1 LVIGLAP
8 LAGAAAPYL
17 PKDDNAVLERLP
29 TRRDDPRLA
38 ELNTLRAR
46 LAAAPTDAD
55 AAAAVARRYFDLANE
70 EGDPRYVG
78 YAEAALRPWREP
90 AAPADIQFVRGLLR
104 QYRHDFDAALADF
117 DRALAQDPQHFGARS
132 WKAAIFMVRAEYAA
146 AARECAA
153 LPVDPQ
159 DLYAVGCSA
168 YAQATTGHTREAY
181 ARLSAALRGDADVTQ
196 GEKLWVL
203 TRLGEMAWRMEDAA
217 GADRLFKEALAL
229 RLDDNFLLAAYADFL
244 LDRDR
249 PKEVV
254 ALLKG
259 WERSDTLLLRLALA
273 EQRLGAREAA
283 AHIQALADRFAAAAL
298 RGERLHMGEEA
309 RFLLDLKGD
318 APAALRVGLENWNI
332 GQREPRDALVV
343 LEAAAAAKDR
353 KAAEPVLRWLR
364 DSGFESAKLSR
375 LAASLQ

>member
-1 LVIGLAP
+1 MTPVAGL
-8 LAGAAAPYL
+8 AAPYQ

-38 ELNTLRAR
+38 ELNVLRAR
-46 LAAAPTDAD
+46 LAAAPADAD
-55 AAAAVARRYFDLANE
+55 RAAAVARRYFDLANE

-90 AAPADIQFVRGLLR
+90 AAPAEIKFVRGLLR

-117 DRALAQDPQHFGARS
+117 DRALEQQPAHFGARS

-146 AARECAA
+146 AARECSA
-153 LPVDPQ
+153 LPADPE
-159 DLYAVGCSA
+159 DLYVVGCSA
-168 YAQATTGHTREAY
+168 YVAAATGRTRESY
-181 ARLSAALRGDADVTQ
+181 ARLLAALRGAGDVDA
-196 GEKLWVL
+196 GEKLWLL
-203 TRLGEMAWRMEDAA
+203 TRLAEMAWRMEDYA
-217 GADRLFKEALAL
+217 GADALFKEALAL

-244 LDRDR
+244 LERDR

-273 EQRLGAREAA
+273 ERKLGAREAA
-283 AHIQALADRFAAAAL
+283 AHTQALADRFAAAAL

-318 APAALRVGLENWNI
+318 APAALRVALENWNI

-343 LEAAAAAKDR
+343 LEAAVAAKDR

-364 DSGFESAKLSR
+364 DSGFESARLSR